1 VEGFDPEH
9 IQSVAAALPWEEFH
23 RRQKKPQHMA
33 GVVSLFAVTH
43 QGPAQGGK
51 AGGTEVPETSIHLL
65 AKKSRIFYFDQKNVL
80 CVANNT

>member
-51 AGGTEVPETSIHLL
+51 AGGTEVPSRKYTLIS
-65 AKKSRIFYFDQKNVL
+65 KKVTNFSF
-80 CVANNT
+80 